1 MYVVN
6 AREKGIQGSE
16 KKKKGPREGGGK
28 CKGGRTRSV
37 GWKWAAVRGL
47 VPQALGGA
55 EELGHAGSGRDERY
69 C

>member
-1 MYVVN
+1 M
-6 AREKGIQGSE
+6 RERREFKAV

-37 GWKWAAVRGL
+37 GWKWAAVQGL